1 MSRIVGYIRVSTDG
15 QAERG
20 LGLESQRHTIKS
32 YCDIYNLDLV
42 EIIVDEGLSAK
53 SLNRPGIQR
62 AIEMTQNGEADG
74 IICAKLDRLTRSIKD
89 LHTLLDN
96 VFSNTELHIVA
107 EKVDT
112 STAAGRLILNVLC
125 SVAEWEREAIGERT
139 SAALQTKKRNA
150 GNKING
156 RPPFGY
162 QWEEGQLIPNSSE
175 YPILEVITELRSI
188 GQTYAQ
194 IAAKLTEMGYMT
206 KRGGNWTPMTVR
218 RISIREN
225 ERQGTA

>member
-1 MSRIVGYIRVSTDG
+1 MTRIVGYIRVSTEG

-20 LGLESQRHTIKS
+20 LSLENQRHTIKS
-32 YCDIYNLDLV
+32 YCEIYDLELV
-42 EIIVDEGLSAK
+42 DIIVDEGLSAK
-53 SLNRPGIQR
+53 TLNRPGIQR
-62 AIEMTQNGEADG
+62 AIEMTQSGEADG

-96 VFSNTELHIVA
+96 VFSHTELHIVA

-112 STAAGRLILNVLC
+112 STASGRLILNVLC

-150 GNKING
+150 GSKING

-162 QWEEGQLIPNSSE
+162 QWKEGQLIPNPDE
-175 YPILEVITELRSI
+175 HPILEVITDLRTL
-188 GQTYAQ
+188 GQTYLQ
-194 IAAKLTEMGYMT
+194 IANKLTEMGHRT
-206 KRGGNWTPMTVR
+206 KRGGGWTAMTVR

-225 ERQGTA
+225 QRQETA